1 MTNIISTNDNPY
13 FVGLGVP
20 QDQGYVYVERDA
32 DIEVCKKL
40 EKGELVFIFNARKA
54 GKSSLRDNVIKKLK
68 IKGYKCPVFDV
79 SAYESSVT
87 EKGFYKAFM
96 KYIIDQLEP
105 KKIDCDKWIEQKQ
118 EGDYP
123 NTTILQF
130 FFDYILS
137 EFQENIIVF
146 IEEIDSVK
154 KFNKFSTEG
163 FFSWVRTLYDPHQRY
178 KYSRLNFCLLGVAK
192 VSELMG
198 NAQTT
203 SFNFGNP
210 VELTDFQLTPEGEIP
225 ESLNVLNTLQ
235 LRKLVSNPDAVLKIV
250 LEKTGGQPYLTM
262 KLLHKI
268 VEFKE
273 EIKLGEEEK
282 QISDLVKKYITNQDD
297 ENWDEHDY
305 FGYIKR
311 RIMIQKK
318 DKKELEDEQKTSQI
332 LILYKRILE
341 KEEEIKWNRRIDIQ
355 LDLYLSGL
363 VSKKQG
369 LLKPTSPIHE
379 EIFDL
384 AWINECSDKIR
395 PLRYQE
401 KKTGWETSHI
411 DPSKRDKFYLL
422 YGGELKDAEQK
433 YKGLSVEDD
442 AFIDKSN
449 QCFNQDIGGLIHS
462 RFAIEQQKEIIINR
476 MRYWTNYDKE
486 IFDQL
491 MSILT
496 DKDIPDL
503 SIDEEDDW
511 FDNLIQ
517 EHIIIP
523 WNNINILSKIDKAI
537 QDQEEN
543 KRFDL
548 LVTYGKILKE
558 KIVFAEN
565 NQEQKFLLDTGLV
578 KKRYSKDGYYIEVS
592 NPIYWFIFNEV
603 YINKMLP
610 NTRGYG
616 KKLGMWL
623 ITQDAQHLL
632 SVEQVDNIIDSL
644 ADQDLLED
652 ENRFLIESQLNSI

>member
-1 MTNIISTNDNPY
+1 
-13 FVGLGVP
+13 
-20 QDQGYVYVERDA
+20 
-32 DIEVCKKL
+32 
-40 EKGELVFIFNARKA
+40 
-54 GKSSLRDNVIKKLK
+54 
-68 IKGYKCPVFDV
+68 
-79 SAYESSVT
+79 
-87 EKGFYKAFM
+87 
-96 KYIIDQLEP
+96 
-105 KKIDCDKWIEQKQ
+105 
-118 EGDYP
+118 
-123 NTTILQF
+123 
-130 FFDYILS
+130 
-137 EFQENIIVF
+137 
-146 IEEIDSVK
+146 
-154 KFNKFSTEG
+154 
-163 FFSWVRTLYDPHQRY
+163 
-178 KYSRLNFCLLGVAK
+178 LNFCLLGVAK

-433 YKGLSVEDD
+433 YKGLSVEDE
-442 AFIDKSN
+442 AFIHKSN